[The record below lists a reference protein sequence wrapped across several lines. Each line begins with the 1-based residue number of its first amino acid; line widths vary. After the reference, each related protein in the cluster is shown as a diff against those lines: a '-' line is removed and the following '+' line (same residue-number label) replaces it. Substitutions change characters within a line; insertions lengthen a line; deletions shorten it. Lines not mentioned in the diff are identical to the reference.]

1 MQEQSMHVFGL
12 VVVDVLEKLGGER
25 DVESGK

>member
-1 MQEQSMHVFGL
+1 MQEQSMRVFGL